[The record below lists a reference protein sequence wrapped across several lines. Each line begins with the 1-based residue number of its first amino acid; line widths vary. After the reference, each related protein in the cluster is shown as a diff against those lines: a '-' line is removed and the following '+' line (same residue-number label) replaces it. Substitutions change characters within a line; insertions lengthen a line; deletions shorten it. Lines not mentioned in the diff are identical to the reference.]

1 MEDCYGC
8 GACYNVCHTKAVEM
22 KENKEGFLEPV
33 IDEEKCISCEKCK
46 KVCPS
51 VNCLYSNDPEPDIF
65 AFSAE
70 EKILYNS
77 SSGGIFSFL
86 AEYILQAGGYVVGA
100 AYDSQFLVNHVLIHS
115 IEEPDKI
122 RRSKYLQSSTGDTFQ
137 KTKQLL
143 DNGEYVLYS
152 GCPCQIAGLLCFLG
166 KDYDTLYTVDL
177 LCHGVPSPKLFQ
189 EHLTNSFSELSN
201 IEDVEFRSR
210 EGWSVLFEVKL
221 KTGESKALNE
231 NKSVYMQSFLR
242 DINLRASCFRCEY
255 SRLPRQGDVTIGDLW
270 AAGSLNLSFEHKNSS
285 FYVDRLCR

>member
-1 MEDCYGC
+1 MRILDNMEDCYGC

-100 AYDSQFLVNHVLIHS
+100 AYDSQFLVNHVMIHS
-115 IEEPDKI
+115 IEELDKI
-122 RRSKYLQSSTGDTFQ
+122 RRSKYLQSSTGDTYK
-137 KTKQLL
+137 KTK
-143 DNGEYVLYS
+143 
-152 GCPCQIAGLLCFLG
+152 
-166 KDYDTLYTVDL
+166 
-177 LCHGVPSPKLFQ
+177 
-189 EHLTNSFSELSN
+189 EL
-201 IEDVEFRSR
+201 
-210 EGWSVLFEVKL
+210 
-221 KTGESKALNE
+221 
-231 NKSVYMQSFLR
+231 
-242 DINLRASCFRCEY
+242 
-255 SRLPRQGDVTIGDLW
+255 
-270 AAGSLNLSFEHKNSS
+270 
-285 FYVDRLCR
+285 